1 MAEEV
6 VEDVGLDQ
14 IVQLVLLPDPTG
26 HREAPIGEM
35 IEEYFVRNEAGYRD
49 DAPSGRLAQNSAGLF
64 EIGDAART
72 VQPLQPVEK
81 GACRVFP
88 GEPDLP
94 LVKTTPA
101 VMLRVGIGTV
111 ILRHGVILCRMRIV
125 AAQFVRAIGRSG
137 FLHICII
144 PHEPNGF
151 RSKIRRKKPAFGGID
166 QDFAL

>member
-1 MAEEV
+1 MPSTHEAALLALQAALA
-6 VEDVGLDQ
+6 GHAAT
-14 IVQLVLLPDPTG
+14 VL
-26 HREAPIGEM
+26 R
-35 IEEYFVRNEAGYRD
+35 
-49 DAPSGRLAQNSAGLF
+49 
-64 EIGDAART
+64 
-72 VQPLQPVEK
+72 
-81 GACRVFP
+81 
-88 GEPDLP
+88 EPDLP

-151 RSKIRRKKPAFGGID
+151 RAKIRRKKPAFGGID